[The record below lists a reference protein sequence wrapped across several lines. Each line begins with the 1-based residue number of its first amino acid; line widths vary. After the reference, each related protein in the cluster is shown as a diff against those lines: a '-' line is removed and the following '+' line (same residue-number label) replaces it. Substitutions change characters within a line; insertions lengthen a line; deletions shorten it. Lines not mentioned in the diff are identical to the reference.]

1 MPKVTVKQNLI
12 IFHNPHEWLSTHQ
25 SIVRDFGIKMNISF
39 VLKRELGFTVRSHR
53 GLVPF
58 AQPGS
63 GDLVSATRY
72 TDKYGNQQT
81 HHYEDQVHLDFYSDS
96 ALSWF
101 QLRYL

>member
-25 SIVRDFGIKMNISF
+25 LIVRDFGIKMNISF

-53 GLVPF
+53 GLVPIK
-58 AQPGS
+58 QPGP
-63 GDLVSATRY
+63 GDLVS
-72 TDKYGNQQT
+72 TDRYGNKQT
-81 HHYEDQVHLDFYSDS
+81 HHYEEQVHLDFYSDS